1 MTKYYHRYVGNLYYR
16 HYGKERMQQILI
28 NDPNGI
34 LEVAKEKANSLKVT
48 SLTIVV
54 GYYSEDTNVN
64 AYNEWH
70 FYNWN
75 EEAKEFVFTHKT
87 TDKP

>member
-1 MTKYYHRYVGNLYYR
+1 MAKYYHRYIGNLYYR

-34 LEVAKEKANSLKVT
+34 LEVAKTKAKLHKVT
-48 SLTIVV
+48 CLTIVV
-54 GYYSEDTNVN
+54 GYYSEATNVN
-64 AYNEWH
+64 SYNEWH
-70 FYNWN
+70 FYKWDEKTN
-75 EEAKEFVFTHKT
+75 EFIFSYKT